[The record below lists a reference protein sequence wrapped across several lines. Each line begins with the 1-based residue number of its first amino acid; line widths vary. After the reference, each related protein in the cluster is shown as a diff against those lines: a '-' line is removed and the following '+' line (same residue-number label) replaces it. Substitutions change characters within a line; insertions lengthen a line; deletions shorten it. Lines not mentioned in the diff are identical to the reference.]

1 MIKKPQLA
9 LITNIFAKAI
19 EEEEE
24 ELVKNSNTHTICSC

>member
-19 EEEEE
+19 EEAE